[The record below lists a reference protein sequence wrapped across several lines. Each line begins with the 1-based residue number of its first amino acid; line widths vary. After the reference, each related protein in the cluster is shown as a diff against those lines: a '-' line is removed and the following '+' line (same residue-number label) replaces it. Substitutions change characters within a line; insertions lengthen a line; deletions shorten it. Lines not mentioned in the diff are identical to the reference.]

1 MKTKKC
7 FDICKKSG
15 VFYVYQAEHDEQW
28 LSDGSACYPITG
40 LPMLTEDSICKL
52 YDINDT
58 QRNKCCF
65 EFFVGTPPIL
75 VSDSIPNESDAEMWD
90 ITIAIKD
97 KIVIP
102 ISTEEGILFVDI
114 KYLAPFTDMPN
125 GDMRLTIRDGING
138 KKYVCVKFGL
148 IAYAFIAP
156 VDVIN
161 DEFVNKIEKLYSQ
174 SKIALSNSGGSIK
187 YNETV

>member
-1 MKTKKC
+1 
-7 FDICKKSG
+7 
-15 VFYVYQAEHDEQW
+15 
-28 LSDGSACYPITG
+28 
-40 LPMLTEDSICKL
+40 
-52 YDINDT
+52 
-58 QRNKCCF
+58 
-65 EFFVGTPPIL
+65 
-75 VSDSIPNESDAEMWD
+75 MWD

-102 ISTEEGILFVDI
+102 ISTEEGILFVDT

-174 SKIALSNSGGSIK
+174 SRVALNALGGSIK

>member
-1 MKTKKC
+1 M
-7 FDICKKSG
+7 
-15 VFYVYQAEHDEQW
+15 YQAEYDEQW

-75 VSDSIPNESDAEMWD
+75 VSDSDPNESDAEMWD

-125 GDMRLTIRDGING
+125 GDMRLTIRGG
-138 KKYVCVKFGL
+138 
-148 IAYAFIAP
+148 
-156 VDVIN
+156 IN

>member
-1 MKTKKC
+1 M
-7 FDICKKSG
+7 
-15 VFYVYQAEHDEQW
+15 YQAEYDEQW

-75 VSDSIPNESDAEMWD
+75 VSDSDPNESDAEMWD
-90 ITIAIKD
+90 ITIAIKG
-97 KIVIP
+97 KTVMP
-102 ISTEEGILFVDI
+102 ISTEAGILFIDK
-114 KYLAPFTDMPN
+114 KYLSPLTDMQN
-125 GDMRLTIRDGING
+125 ENMRLTIRESVSG
-138 KKYVCVKFGL
+138 KRYVCVKFGL

-174 SKIALSNSGGSIK
+174 SRVALNALGGSIK

>member
-1 MKTKKC
+1 M
-7 FDICKKSG
+7 
-15 VFYVYQAEHDEQW
+15 YQAEYDEQW

-75 VSDSIPNESDAEMWD
+75 VSDSDPNESDAEMWD

-174 SKIALSNSGGSIK
+174 SKIALNNLGGSVK

>member
-1 MKTKKC
+1 MKSKKAKNK
-7 FDICKKSG
+7 DIAA
-15 VFYVYQAEHDEQW
+15 YAD
-28 LSDGSACYPITG
+28 SD
-40 LPMLTEDSICKL
+40 
-52 YDINDT
+52 
-58 QRNKCCF
+58 
-65 EFFVGTPPIL
+65 
-75 VSDSIPNESDAEMWD
+75 PNESDAEMWD

-174 SKIALSNSGGSIK
+174 SKIALNNLGGSIK

>member
-1 MKTKKC
+1 M
-7 FDICKKSG
+7 I
-15 VFYVYQAEHDEQW
+15 
-28 LSDGSACYPITG
+28 
-40 LPMLTEDSICKL
+40 LTILRETSVAL
-52 YDINDT
+52 N
-58 QRNKCCF
+58 
-65 EFFVGTPPIL
+65 FVGTPPIL
-75 VSDSIPNESDAEMWD
+75 VSDSDPNESDAEMWD

-161 DEFVNKIEKLYSQ
+161 DEFVNKIENYTHNQ
-174 SKIALSNSGGSIK
+174 NSI
-187 YNETV
+187 EQFRRFD

>member
-15 VFYVYQAEHDEQW
+15 VFYVYQGDGEQW
-28 LSDGSACYPITG
+28 LSNGCAYYPISG
-40 LPMLTEDSICKL
+40 LPALTEDSICKL

-58 QRNKCCF
+58 QRSRCIFN
-65 EFFVGTPPIL
+65 FFAGNPPIP
-75 VSDSIPNESDAEMWD
+75 VSDSTSDETYAEMWD

-102 ISTEEGILFVDI
+102 ISTEAGILFIDR
-114 KYLAPFTDMPN
+114 KYLNPFADMPN
-125 GDMRLTIRDGING
+125 DDMRLTIRENAKG
-138 KKYVCVKFGL
+138 KRYVCVKFGL

-156 VDVIN
+156 VDILD
-161 DEFVNKIEKLYSQ
+161 DEFVNKLGELYSQ
-174 SKIALSNSGGSIK
+174 SRVALNALGGSIK

>member
-1 MKTKKC
+1 LKSKKAKNK
-7 FDICKKSG
+7 DIAA
-15 VFYVYQAEHDEQW
+15 YAD
-28 LSDGSACYPITG
+28 SD
-40 LPMLTEDSICKL
+40 
-52 YDINDT
+52 
-58 QRNKCCF
+58 
-65 EFFVGTPPIL
+65 
-75 VSDSIPNESDAEMWD
+75 PNESDAEMWD

-125 GDMRLTIRDGING
+125 GDMRLTIRGGING